1 MEDLDGNIGYNLNQI
16 SNYSNNYQ
24 NFAYSMDIGKPN
36 KSIEESLKEKDDKI
50 KSLQRKVK
58 SYQKKTNYKTKEF
71 HQKII
76 YI

>member
-1 MEDLDGNIGYNLNQI
+1 MEDFDPNNIYNSNPML
-16 SNYSNNYQ
+16 NYSNNIQ
-24 NFAYSMDIGKPN
+24 NNAYSMDIGKPN